1 VRRRRHDALAAVN
14 LLEVVP
20 VRVAEWEEQADGRV
34 VIHRPLPK
42 TSGLR
47 NLIDRLLFEMST
59 RRIRLDA
66 VGSHAWQQFDGTQ
79 SVAEIAGA
87 LRAEFGDDVEPA
99 EERVCKLVQMLH
111 GQLLVEYP
119 GIDE

>member
-1 VRRRRHDALAAVN
+1 VN

-20 VRVAEWEEQADGRV
+20 VRGAEWEEQ
-34 VIHRPLPK
+34 
-42 TSGLR
+42 S
-47 NLIDRLLFEMST
+47 
-59 RRIRLDA
+59 
-66 VGSHAWQQFDGTQ
+66 GSHAWRQFDGMQ

-87 LRAEFGDDVEPA
+87 LRAEFGGDVEPA

-119 GIDE
+119 GIDG